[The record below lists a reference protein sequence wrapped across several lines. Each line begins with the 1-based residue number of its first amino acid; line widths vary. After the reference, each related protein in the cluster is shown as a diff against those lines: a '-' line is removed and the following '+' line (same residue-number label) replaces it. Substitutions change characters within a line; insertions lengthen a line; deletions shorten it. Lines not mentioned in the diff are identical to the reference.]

1 MRLGGIIYFGGS
13 HFVSRIFSK
22 ENGVYFNDGLS
33 TGRQCIYEGSF
44 MNLSPQDLWIKD
56 NKKAVTVI
64 YYKTT

>member
-22 ENGVYFNDGLS
+22 ENGVSFNDGLS

-44 MNLSPQDLWIKD
+44 MNFSPQDL
-56 NKKAVTVI
+56 
-64 YYKTT
+64 